1 MNSLNDL
8 EYRIQRLEA
17 LLSLEADA
25 PLILINVRDQQR
37 GSTDPGTVRLG
48 IIPGRSCGYQGQ
60 TLMRNPGEDEDDFL
74 IRCQKEYSELYDK

>member
-48 IIPGRSCGYQGQ
+48 IIPGRSCGYQGE
-60 TLMRNPGEDEDDFL
+60 TLMRNPGEDQDDFL
-74 IRCQKEYSELYDK
+74 LRCDKRYSELYG